1 MEQLHFRTDSVAPA
15 QRFESWRQTLFD
27 TYYRLDCHADD
38 ARMPS
43 APFRGVLESRINGGV
58 RCSRIASSPN
68 RVVRTHGQV
77 RGGEA
82 DELGLLVIAGGTLT
96 VDHCGRHDLLRPGDL
111 LAFDNARDYVFD
123 LRSDYDLLCFQ
134 LPRELL
140 PQRGSPFE
148 RHLGARLPG
157 RNAGAGVLRAYAS
170 TLAQR
175 LDPEAVSAVMDDALA
190 RGTAIVQAHGGKV
203 LQYAGDNILAA
214 FGADESREDDT
225 ERAVRSGLALLDLG
239 KVVGAEVQA
248 AHGHAGFDFRV
259 GIHTGG
265 VLPPARGEPL
275 SPKTGLSM
283 SQSKPLVRFRG
294 FASGMRSIVH
304 KSGCV

>member
-1 MEQLHFRTDSVAPA
+1 MAWKECTMEQLHFRTDRVAPA
-15 QRFESWRQTLFD
+15 QRFASWRQTLFD

-38 ARMPS
+38 TRMPS
-43 APFRGVLESRINGGV
+43 TPFRGVLESRINGGV

-96 VDHCGRHDLLRPGDL
+96 VDHCGRHDLLQPGDL

-157 RNAGAGVLRAYAS
+157 RLEPELGPHAVDVLLEDVGVGRQLAAGDVVGEDVHHRSEPQRRGARDGGRGLVLEEP
-170 TLAQR
+170 AQWCAR
-175 LDPEAVSAVMDDALA
+175 RRPWPRA
-190 RGTAIVQAHGGKV
+190 RGT
-203 LQYAGDNILAA
+203 
-214 FGADESREDDT
+214 T
-225 ERAVRSGLALLDLG
+225 
-239 KVVGAEVQA
+239 
-248 AHGHAGFDFRV
+248 
-259 GIHTGG
+259 
-265 VLPPARGEPL
+265 
-275 SPKTGLSM
+275 
-283 SQSKPLVRFRG
+283 
-294 FASGMRSIVH
+294 
-304 KSGCV
+304 